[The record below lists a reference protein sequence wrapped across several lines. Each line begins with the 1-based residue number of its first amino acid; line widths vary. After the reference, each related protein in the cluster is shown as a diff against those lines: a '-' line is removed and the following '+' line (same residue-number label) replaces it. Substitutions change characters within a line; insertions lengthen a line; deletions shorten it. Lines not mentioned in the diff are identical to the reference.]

1 MLYLPSETPSIDLT
15 NSSLTRTHWIGI
27 KLILRYFKGTTNMC
41 LFYPND
47 SKSDLIG
54 YKQDICS
61 HVMAQQFHGG
71 L

>member
-1 MLYLPSETPSIDLT
+1 
-15 NSSLTRTHWIGI
+15 
-27 KLILRYFKGTTNMC
+27 MC

-71 L
+71 LWNKP